1 VPTPLDLLRDWL
13 GGVAAKWGMLTA
25 IWGFIL
31 YGVGYLALRFQL
43 TAFGIGTDLS
53 VLDERYL
60 FEGAKFLLTM
70 VLAIPL
76 AVLAG
81 LVVAAIVGTAG
92 RVSPHARQA
101 IVQWFDPP
109 RRRLLFGT
117 VFAVLL
123 IQTVMSKCLLFNN
136 LLIAPAMPSVF
147 GFAWFG
153 RLLLTENDTLV
164 NLYFTGL
171 VAGVAVTAACALTTL
186 KWSSLPA
193 FDRLTRGVLVTLL
206 GIELLLLPVNYG
218 YLTVRRSLPR
228 VAAASTQRWL
238 VWEGKEGVTHLERN
252 VAGERRL
259 VTVPRETIKQTDILG
274 YDPVLAIIYQ
284 GSTKP

>member
-1 VPTPLDLLRDWL
+1 MPTPLDLLRDWL
-13 GGVAAKWGMLTA
+13 GGVAAKWGALTA
-25 IWGFIL
+25 VWSFFL
-31 YGVGYLALRFQL
+31 YGAGYLALRFQL
-43 TAFGIGTDLS
+43 TAFGVGTDLS

-76 AVLAG
+76 AVITG
-81 LVVAAIVGTAG
+81 LVLSGLLGVAGH
-92 RVSPHARQA
+92 VSPRGRQA
-101 IVQWFDPP
+101 ILRWWDAP

-117 VFAVLL
+117 VFALL
-123 IQTVMSKCLLFNN
+123 LVQTVMSKCLLFNN
-136 LLIAPAMPSVF
+136 LLIAPAMPSTY
-147 GFAWFG
+147 GFAWFA
-153 RLLLTENDTLV
+153 RLLLTGDDTLV

-171 VAGVAVTAACALTTL
+171 IAGVAVTAACTLTAF

-193 FDRLTRGVLVTLL
+193 FDRLMRGTLVALF

-228 VAAASTQRWL
+228 VAATAERWL
-238 VWEGKEGVTHLERN
+238 VWEGKDGVTHLERN
-252 VAGERRL
+252 AVGERRL
-259 VTVPRETIKQTDILG
+259 VTVPRETIKETAILG

-284 GSTKP
+284 GSSAP